1 MNDSYPG
8 NSVHVCETLLLNTT
22 FFTRILTI
30 LVTYILT
37 VKVQCFCEEEEKV
50 YSSHE
55 EAG

>member
-30 LVTYILT
+30 LATYVLT